1 MNHYSKMC
9 RSKKTVHELE
19 TCGATGHDVNF
30 YNKDYTDYSID
41 TVSATGT
48 SSPNRAFATLLL
60 GPTTE

>member
-19 TCGATGHDVNF
+19 TNVNF